1 VLAILDDAVRF
12 GELAAARGGG
22 ERTLDLSAVRHRSRA
37 ARRARRNVVSFSRDD
52 IALSSSSSSE
62 DEPAQDEEEEE
73 GEGRGEE
80 PEEPRG
86 MERIAADLEAH
97 VRAVRRGVEALAAG
111 AGEGAETFGVLAFAL
126 ADWDR

>member
-1 VLAILDDAVRF
+1 VLAILADAVRF

-52 IALSSSSSSE
+52 IALSSGSSSE
-62 DEPAQDEEEEE
+62 DEPAQEEEAEPREE
-73 GEGRGEE
+73 EA
-80 PEEPRG
+80 EEPRG
-86 MERIAADLEAH
+86 MERIAADLEVH